1 MKSLKATWVVAGRG
15 GGQPELS
22 GTSFDARLFAIAA
35 VILVTMLIIIGP
47 ARPAAAVAI
56 DDFSIVIPIDDLELE
71 DEGSITVLATQPVG
85 EEYVGQT
92 CTVTSI
98 AENQESVHPGNNLTV
113 SSGSSV
119 VVLEDVESGANV
131 IVTAD
136 GELVLGTQIVV
147 SLVMGPD
154 EVFSAGLEV
163 HVNCSSVEATTTT
176 TVPTTTTTVGATTTT
191 GGQVGSTT
199 LPSEEP
205 TSTVEDTVQGT
216 VVTTTTVDDE
226 VEDLV
231 VLPFTGPHDG
241 ALLFVVGSALA
252 LTGILLVGLRRE
264 DTE

>member
-1 MKSLKATWVVAGRG
+1 MKSLKTTWVVAGRG

-22 GTSFDARLFAIAA
+22 GKSFDMQLFAIAA
-35 VILVTMLIIIGP
+35 VTLVTMLIIIGP

-56 DDFSIVIPIDDLELE
+56 DDFNIVIPIDELELE
-71 DEGSITVLATQPVG
+71 DEGSITVMATEPVG

-136 GELVLGTQIVV
+136 GVLVLGTEIVV

-163 HVNCSSVEATTTT
+163 HVNCSSVEETTTTTEATTTT
-176 TVPTTTTTVGATTTT
+176 IAATTTT

-199 LPSEEP
+199 LPSEES
-205 TSTVEDTVQGT
+205 TSTVDDTVQGT
-216 VVTTTTVDDE
+216 VVTTTTVEDE

-241 ALLFVVGSALA
+241 ALLFVIGSAFA
-252 LTGILLVGLRRE
+252 LTGILLVGLKRE